1 MIIPVVILFQ
11 NFLVLTVLCRLPIS
25 EFSGSHCT
33 LSSSYFK
40 VVWFSLYF
48 VVFLYHV
55 FWFSL
60 YFVVFLFHVFWFSL
74 YFVVFLFRVF
84 WFSLYFVVFLFH
96 VFWFSLYFVVFLFHS
111 FLVLTVLCLL
121 PISKFPGSHW
131 NLSSSYFKVFW
142 FSLYCVFFLFHSFM
156 VLSVLSPNIV
166 KQFRH
171 TLCLIN

>member
-1 MIIPVVILFQ
+1 MIYQSSSYFKIFWFSLFYVVFQ
-11 NFLVLTVLCRLPIS
+11 FQSFLVLTVLCRLPIS
-25 EFSGSHCT
+25 KLSGSLCT
-33 LSSSYFK
+33 LSSSYF
-40 VVWFSLYF
+40 VFSGSLCTLSSSYF
-48 VVFLYHV
+48 MFSGSLCTLSSSYFIV

-60 YFVVFLFHVFWFSL
+60 YCVF
-74 YFVVFLFRVF
+74 
-84 WFSLYFVVFLFH
+84 
-96 VFWFSLYFVVFLFHS
+96 FLFHS

-171 TLCLIN
+171 TLFLIN

>member
-1 MIIPVVILFQ
+1 MLFSILIGFFIKLELDIPVVILFQ

-40 VVWFSLYF
+40 VVWFSLSF
-48 VVFLYHV
+48 VVFLY
-55 FWFSL
+55 
-60 YFVVFLFHVFWFSL
+60 
-74 YFVVFLFRVF
+74 RVF

-121 PISKFPGSHW
+121 PISKFPVSHW
-131 NLSSSYFKVFW
+131 NLSSSYFKVVW
-142 FSLYCVFFLFHSFM
+142 FSLYCVFFLFHSFL
-156 VLSVLSPNIV
+156 VLSVMCRLPIS
-166 KQFRH
+166 
-171 TLCLIN
+171 